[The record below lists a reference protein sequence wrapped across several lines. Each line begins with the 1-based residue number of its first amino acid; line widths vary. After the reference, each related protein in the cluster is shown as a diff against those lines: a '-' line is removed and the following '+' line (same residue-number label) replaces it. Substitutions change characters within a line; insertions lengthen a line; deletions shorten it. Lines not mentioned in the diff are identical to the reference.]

1 MEAVPALAGAP
12 GLLEIAEGRRRA
24 LQRGV
29 KTPGG
34 RLLGRLSQPRRRFLA
49 SALALLTGEFEVVL
63 MLQLLVL
70 TSMACPSHGA
80 EAWHPQH
87 EDSVKR
93 SIGAGRGRRAYDRP
107 VAKEGTKPGSRPLSR
122 RQFAA
127 MSASSAAAAGLVG
140 TGLAGSARAA
150 GHRVEASVDVV
161 VIGAGLAGLSAAR
174 QLHRGGHSVVV
185 LEARDRVGG
194 RTYDHR
200 IAHHKVVELGGQ
212 WAGPGQDK
220 VLALAKEMGIKT
232 FETYSKGD
240 NLMYRNG
247 KLTRWSGDVPPV
259 NPASLV
265 ELEVMITRLNS
276 MAAQVGDEPWKAPKA
291 EQWDSETIETWTDA
305 NAHTADARWLIQLVV
320 EGVYGAEAN
329 EVSLLDLLSA
339 IHSVGGDVFTLVGDA
354 QSIRFVGGTQQLSK
368 RLAHKLGRRVVLK
381 APVESIRRRRGGFVV
396 ATRDRRRWR
405 CRQVLVAVP
414 PPLVDRIA
422 FHPPLLPSHA
432 QLAQRPPMGTAI
444 KCNAIYDAPFWRPHG
459 LNGFAISDTGPVKIT
474 YDNSPPDGRPGVLVG
489 FFEGDAG
496 SAFYDKSPRARRHAA
511 LESFARYFGE
521 RSRHPRRYLE
531 LVWAAEPFTRG
542 AYGSYNPPGVITSI
556 GHVAGKSVDGVH
568 FAASELTP
576 EWIGYMDGA
585 IRSGERAAAE
595 ISTALG

>member
-1 MEAVPALAGAP
+1 
-12 GLLEIAEGRRRA
+12 
-24 LQRGV
+24 
-29 KTPGG
+29 
-34 RLLGRLSQPRRRFLA
+34 
-49 SALALLTGEFEVVL
+49 
-63 MLQLLVL
+63 
-70 TSMACPSHGA
+70 
-80 EAWHPQH
+80 
-87 EDSVKR
+87 
-93 SIGAGRGRRAYDRP
+93 
-107 VAKEGTKPGSRPLSR
+107 
-122 RQFAA
+122 
-127 MSASSAAAAGLVG
+127 
-140 TGLAGSARAA
+140 
-150 GHRVEASVDVV
+150 
-161 VIGAGLAGLSAAR
+161 
-174 QLHRGGHSVVV
+174 
-185 LEARDRVGG
+185 GG

-200 IAHHKVVELGGQ
+200 IAHNKVVELGGQ

-265 ELEVMITRLNS
+265 ELEVMITRL
-276 MAAQVGDEPWKAPKA
+276 
-291 EQWDSETIETWTDA
+291 
-305 NAHTADARWLIQLVV
+305 
-320 EGVYGAEAN
+320 
-329 EVSLLDLLSA
+329 
-339 IHSVGGDVFTLVGDA
+339 
-354 QSIRFVGGTQQLSK
+354 
-368 RLAHKLGRRVVLK
+368 AHKLGRRVVLK

-422 FHPPLLPSHA
+422 FLPPLLPSHA
-432 QLAQRPPMGTAI
+432 QLAQRQPMGTAI
-444 KCNAIYDAPFWRPHG
+444 KCNAIYDAPFWRSHG

-521 RSRHPRRYLE
+521 RARHPRRYLE